1 MNILITGASGF
12 IGSFLVEE
20 ALSRGFSV
28 WAAVRKTSSRKYLPD
43 SRINFVELDLDD
55 TAGMERTL
63 SGYDFDYVIH
73 AAGAT
78 KCLNRQDFYR
88 INTDG
93 TVHLATAV
101 RNTQKRLKRFVFISS
116 LSVCGPLKE
125 QEPHTEIADTDTPR
139 PNTAYGESK
148 LMAEERLRALDGF
161 PCVILRPTGVYGP
174 KERDYFMMA
183 ESIKSHVDFAV
194 GYRRQDITF
203 IYVRDLVQAAFLALT
218 NGRDKAA
225 YILSDGNT
233 YSSRTFSDLLQR
245 EMGNPWVLHIK
256 APLWVLRLIT
266 LAGDAVG
273 KIRGKITALNSDKY
287 QIMKQRNWK
296 CDISPAVSELG
307 YKPEYD
313 LERGVTET
321 VKWYKDNGWL

>member
-148 LMAEERLRALDGF
+148 LKAEERLRALDGF

-296 CDISPAVSELG
+296 CNISPAVSELG